1 MAIGRL
7 TKQKNFLFLCEA
19 MKNIIDTDKNI
30 KLLIAGEG
38 EDRVKIE
45 NFINLN
51 NLKENIILLGHQENI
66 FPYFVNAKAFIMS
79 SLWEDPGFV
88 LVEAAFSRTLTLSC
102 NSKPGPKE
110 LIQDNINGIV
120 YENGNFQ
127 SFENS
132 IKKISNLENIQKLKK
147 K

>member
-1 MAIGRL
+1 
-7 TKQKNFLFLCEA
+7 

-79 SLWEDPGFV
+79 SL
-88 LVEAAFSRTLTLSC
+88 
-102 NSKPGPKE
+102 
-110 LIQDNINGIV
+110 
-120 YENGNFQ
+120 
-127 SFENS
+127 
-132 IKKISNLENIQKLKK
+132 
-147 K
+147 